1 MEYGLCP
8 LSSPKNKSI
17 LNPGFKEPAGQGDQ
31 NYTCKTDQYLYR
43 EIHGPGSMFMRARAL
58 GMKKDGRASWSRRW
72 AYELGSRKDWGPGR
86 NIAVEVGKGQCTWV
100 GSMGQ

>member
-1 MEYGLCP
+1 
-8 LSSPKNKSI
+8 
-17 LNPGFKEPAGQGDQ
+17 
-31 NYTCKTDQYLYR
+31 
-43 EIHGPGSMFMRARAL
+43 MRARAL